1 MKAQEDADFW
11 YAYRAFVDH
20 NIMPSDY
27 AKLDVAEKAIL
38 IAFIDTHVEQQNK
51 AAKGG

>member
-1 MKAQEDADFW
+1 MRIEHLW
-11 YAYRAFVDH
+11 T
-20 NIMPSDY
+20 IISCPSDY

-38 IAFIDTHVEQQNK
+38 IAFIDTHIEQQNK